1 MGVVTPVREFRADR
15 QKLSNSRAVSG
26 RPPERRRGR
35 CSDRSGRRPCPDAPL
50 GPSSVRSPMFS
61 GSRRGAVPQSL
72 VASCC
77 SCSRARESRTA
88 HSGRATASRH
98 CIEDGHGSRWGSTEQ
113 NRAGERATVGP
124 TKAARTRR
132 ARGVRTEPRSAVRPT
147 QGGGTHRH
155 LTRQPKKGFLL
166 IIPTSATDR
175 EFNSW
180 PSC

>member
-35 CSDRSGRRPCPDAPL
+35 CSGRSGRRPNPDALL
-50 GPSSVRSPMFS
+50 GRPSVRSPMFS

-72 VASCC
+72 VVSCC
-77 SCSRARESRTA
+77 SCPRTREPHRSLGTSNRLSPLHRGRPRLSAGEYRAES
-88 HSGRATASRH
+88 
-98 CIEDGHGSRWGSTEQ
+98 C
-113 NRAGERATVGP
+113 GERATVGP